1 MFSFVFFGGVYCEI
15 FYAAGFIF
23 IADERL
29 VRVRFLPIGVE
40 YLRVRFIVDRA
51 VVVEIVALIS
61 TIGNHFYLEV
71 CAGYAVALHST
82 CIVQERSK
90 QLLSDEALI
99 EMIARRVEVF
109 LGPLQEHFGH
119 RLSQGAQ
126 LNILHWGRH
135 GTTALS
141 IPDLLE

>member
-15 FYAAGFIF
+15 FYAAGFVF
-23 IADERL
+23 VADERL
-29 VRVRFLPIGVE
+29 VRVRFFPIGVE
-40 YLRVRFIVDRA
+40 YFRVRFIVDWT

-61 TIGNHFYLEV
+61 TIGDHFYFEV
-71 CAGYAVALHST
+71 CAGYAVALHSPG
-82 CIVQERSK
+82 IVQERSK

-99 EMIARRVEVF
+99 EMITRRVEVF
-109 LGPLQEHFGH
+109 LSPLQEHFGH

-126 LNILHWGRH
+126 LNILHGRRY
-135 GTTALS
+135 GATALS